1 MSDDHFHHQAVAAR
15 HQLCVVKKTGE
26 SYRRK
31 LLDNVGDNF
40 AKKNPGKFCVTVF
53 LASLQ

>member
-1 MSDDHFHHQAVAAR
+1 MWDNNFHHQAVAAR

-40 AKKNPGKFCVTVF
+40 AKTNPVKFCVPVV